1 MWFKVKLNINRFNMN
16 QKVNIGLAIEQRINA
31 LGISKSELA
40 RRLGIAQQNVN
51 KLVFERQSID
61 TEKLVEISQ
70 ALDFDFFSLY
80 SSALGGDDEEGA
92 VQRNGNNSPHVKQI
106 IGSDDSET
114 VRSLLSMI
122 QQKDERIADLTDRLL
137 GRQ

>member
-1 MWFKVKLNINRFNMN
+1 MGQSSID
-16 QKVNIGLAIEQRINA
+16 IGLAVEQRMNE
-31 LGISKSELA
+31 LGVSKSEFA
-40 RRLGIAQQNVN
+40 RRIGIANQNV
-51 KLVFERQSID
+51 KKFLEAESMS
-61 TEKLVEISQ
+61 TEKLYKVSQ

-80 SSALGGDDEEGA
+80 SSALGGDDEDRA
-92 VQRNGNNSPHVKQI
+92 VQHNGNNSPHVKQI

-137 GRQ
+137 NIGGQ

>member
-1 MWFKVKLNINRFNMN
+1 MGQSSID
-16 QKVNIGLAIEQRINA
+16 IGLAVEQRMNE
-31 LGISKSELA
+31 LGVSKSEFA
-40 RRLGIAQQNVN
+40 RRIGIANQNV
-51 KLVFERQSID
+51 KKFLEAESMS
-61 TEKLVEISQ
+61 TEKLYKVSQ

-80 SSALGGDDEEGA
+80 SSALGGDDEDGA

>member
-1 MWFKVKLNINRFNMN
+1 MK
-16 QKVNIGLAIEQRINA
+16 QVNIGLAVEQRINE
-31 LGISKSELA
+31 LGVSKAELA
-40 RRLGIAQQNVN
+40 RRLGIAQPNINRILESEDMKTSRVAE
-51 KLVFERQSID
+51 LSE
-61 TEKLVEISQ
+61 

-80 SSALGGDDEEGA
+80 SSALGGDDEDRA
-92 VQRNGNNSPHVKQI
+92 VQHNGNNSPHVKQI

-137 GRQ
+137 NIGGQ

>member
-1 MWFKVKLNINRFNMN
+1 MK
-16 QKVNIGLAIEQRINA
+16 QVNIGLAVEQRINE
-31 LGISKSELA
+31 LGVSKAELA
-40 RRLGIAQQNVN
+40 RRLGIAQPNINRILESEDMKTSRVAE
-51 KLVFERQSID
+51 LSE
-61 TEKLVEISQ
+61 

-80 SSALGGDDEEGA
+80 SSALGGDDDGGA
-92 VQRNGNNSPHVKQI
+92 MQRNGNNSPHVKQI